1 MRVRARHNL
10 ESRRERKLALGTLG
24 MMFDRTDPA
33 AERNPNHDRHPYG
46 ALAAHMQFGQLTDDR
61 IVSRIHETIELHF
74 DHRAIT
80 AERHADRGAGN
91 PRLGQR
97 RVDDPSGS
105 EVMREP
111 GRSAETRAEPAD
123 VFAHQHNL
131 AIGIHGRAQ
140 TVVEGFC
147 NRAHAMLPS
156 CSAPTSMSA
165 SLQAVY
171 SACCSRFSTVVST

>member
-1 MRVRARHNL
+1 
-10 ESRRERKLALGTLG
+10 

-46 ALAAHMQFGQLTDDR
+46 ALAAHMQFGQLTDDL

-80 AERHADRGAGN
+80 AERHADRGADN
-91 PRLGQR
+91 PRFGQR

-105 EVMREP
+105 EVFLEP
-111 GRSAETRAEPAD
+111 VGDAGNSAQPAD
-123 VFAHQHNL
+123 VFAHPRTL
-131 AIGIHGRAQ
+131 AIRSHGCAQ

-147 NRAHAMLPS
+147 NRVHAMLPS
-156 CSAPTSMSA
+156 CSAPTSLSA